1 MTETEILRTV
11 EACLRRD
18 PRAEKALFER
28 FAPRVYALARRYAP
42 DETAAQDFLQECFIC
57 VFDNLKKYDARRGDV
72 GGWIYR
78 LSVNTCLQLLRK
90 AKQQPPLDFG
100 ELPVITGEIEPGDF
114 DQIPESLI
122 LEAIRQLPP
131 GYRQVFNLAVFE
143 DWQHR
148 DIAAAL
154 GISESASRS
163 QLTRAKQFLKN
174 FIHKTLPSYE
184 PQRLV

>member
-1 MTETEILRTV
+1 MIETEILRTV

-42 DETAAQDFLQECFIC
+42 DETAAQDFLQECFIR
-57 VFDNLKKYDARRGDV
+57 VFDNLKKYDARRGEV
-72 GGWIYR
+72 GAWIYR
-78 LSVNTCLQLLRK
+78 ISVNTCLQLLRK
-90 AKQQPPLDFG
+90 TKQQPLLDFG
-100 ELPVITGEIEPGDF
+100 ELPATSDEIEPD
-114 DQIPESLI
+114 DLVQIPENLI
-122 LEAIRQLPP
+122 LEGIRQLPP

-143 DWQHR
+143 DWPHR

-163 QLTRAKQFLKN
+163 QLTRAKQFLKS
-174 FIHKTLPSYE
+174 FIHKTLPSYA

>member
-1 MTETEILRTV
+1 M
-11 EACLRRD
+11 
-18 PRAEKALFER
+18 
-28 FAPRVYALARRYAP
+28 
-42 DETAAQDFLQECFIC
+42 
-57 VFDNLKKYDARRGDV
+57 

-100 ELPVITGEIEPGDF
+100 ELPVITGAIEPGDF